1 MTATGCFHWHQRAA
15 AFVGGVPLAR
25 PAQQPAADRLHA
37 IDAQDDLAA
46 MTALGALLGDGTA
59 FCVAEGALASDL
71 QAQRGDFLTLSGGST
86 GAPKAIR
93 RSQASWIASFQI
105 NAARFGLN
113 AEDSTAVLGRLTHS
127 LSLYAVLEG
136 LHLGLDVHL
145 LAGLAAA
152 KQRAALR
159 DAGVS
164 ILYATPTQLRVLAQ
178 GAGLRPLAAMRL
190 VLCGGGHLD
199 AATRTATQALCPN
212 AVLHEFYGSAETSFI
227 TLADSATPSGSV
239 GRAYPL
245 VEIEIRDS
253 AGNLSR
259 DTGEVWVRS
268 PYLFK
273 GYALGSSLDTRWDGD
288 ALSVGEIGRL
298 DDTGFLWLTGRRS
311 RMVTISD
318 QNVFPEAI
326 EATIAAFPD
335 VTDCAVL
342 PVPDR
347 LRGHRLVAVIAGAA
361 DPLRDAAIL
370 DACRR
375 RHGALISPQR
385 LRHVD
390 PFPVLPSGKPDLA
403 ALARWLEASE

>member
-1 MTATGCFHWHQRAA
+1 MTATGCFHWHKSAA
-15 AFVGGVPLAR
+15 AFVGGVPFAR
-25 PAQQPAADRLHA
+25 LAQQPAADRLHA

-71 QAQRGDFLTLSGGST
+71 QAQSGDFLTLSGGST
-86 GAPKAIR
+86 GAPKVIR

-113 AEDSTAVLGRLTHS
+113 AEDSTAVLGRLTYS

-199 AATRTATQALCPN
+199 AATRTAAQALCPN
-212 AVLHEFYGSAETSFI
+212 AVLHEFYGAAETSFI

-239 GRAYPL
+239 GRAYPQ

-259 DTGEVWVRS
+259 DTGEIWVRS

-273 GYALGSSLDTRWDGD
+273 GYAHGSSPDTRWDGD

-326 EATIAAFPD
+326 EVTIAAVPD
-335 VTDCAVL
+335 VTACAVL

-385 LRHVD
+385 LRHID

-403 ALARWLEASE
+403 ALARWLETSE